1 MLTAMI
7 FLPWCYLAY
16 HTFAENT
23 GVHLPLYRR
32 GGRLARHELAN
43 VTALSR
49 TLCRVEDRYARTY
62 TDVDGN
68 RVVRRWH
75 DGPDSADDF
84 MLDGAGRD
92 GSW

>member
-1 MLTAMI
+1 MLSIAS
-7 FLPWCYLAY
+7 FLSFCLLTYSAS
-16 HTFAENT
+16 AEIS

-43 VTALSR
+43 ITTLSQ
-49 TLCRVEDRYARTY
+49 TLTRIEATYSRTY
-62 TDVDGN
+62 TDIEGK
-68 RVVRRWH
+68 RIVRRWH
-75 DGPDSADDF
+75 DGPDSTDDF